1 MQVLRI
7 ASEASHETWHLHQSG
22 YVLPKVGVSIEE
34 EDIHFTLRPDLAGP
48 KRFNEVLDSAEV
60 SQCDVRILFK
70 DSQTLQAVWAEARGG
85 DGLALAR
92 AALLGGRE
100 GFTIEGLY
108 SAPARSL
115 LYQLKFSGPAGVS
128 QTSAARRGSAAPLAE
143 PEVVAEPAA
152 NFTTSLLWM
161 MMGIVG
167 VAAAGYTLSTHLV
180 AGTVIA
186 GTVKTAC
193 VSLPWL
199 LEGVLGD
206 ACEGKEC
213 GDTTAG
219 AHETIE
225 SAPSPAES

>member
-7 ASEASHETWHLHQSG
+7 ASEASHETWHLHQRG
-22 YVLPKVGVSIEE
+22 YVLPKVGVSVEE
-34 EDIHFTLRPDLAGP
+34 EDVHFTLRPDLAGP
-48 KRFNEVLDSAEV
+48 KRFNEVLSRAEV

-70 DSQTLQAVWAEARGG
+70 DSQTVQAVWAEARGG

-92 AALLGGRE
+92 AAILGGRE

-108 SAPARSL
+108 SAPVRSL
-115 LYQLKFSGPAGVS
+115 LYQLKVSGPAGVS
-128 QTSAARRGSAAPLAE
+128 QISPLQRGNPASSGE

-152 NFTTSLLWM
+152 NLITSLLWM
-161 MMGIVG
+161 MMGIMG
-167 VAAAGYTLSTHLV
+167 VAAAGYTLSTYLV
-180 AGTVIA
+180 A

-206 ACEGKEC
+206 ACEAKEC
-213 GDTTAG
+213 SDAKAG
-219 AHETIE
+219 AHETVE
-225 SAPSPAES
+225 SAPSLVESHENI